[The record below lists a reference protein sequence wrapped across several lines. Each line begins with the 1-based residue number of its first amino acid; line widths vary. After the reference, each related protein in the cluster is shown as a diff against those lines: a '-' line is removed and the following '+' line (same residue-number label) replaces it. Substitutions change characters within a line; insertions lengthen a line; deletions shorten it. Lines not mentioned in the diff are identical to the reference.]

1 MDRHKVDEADH
12 VSPIVLVLER
22 AVDVVMCSDY
32 IDKFRSIRVTKMWHL
47 HLRATKRKKGSVSTT
62 VFLILLYR
70 VANEQTVHVRKK
82 QRTTNEKRILS
93 NRQLT

>member
-1 MDRHKVDEADH
+1 M
-12 VSPIVLVLER
+12 L
-22 AVDVVMCSDY
+22 
-32 IDKFRSIRVTKMWHL
+32 HL

-62 VFLILLYR
+62 VFLILLYK